1 MSSIV
6 RSALVGYGAQE
17 MYALVEAV
25 EAYPEFLPW
34 CGSSRV
40 IERKEGM
47 TMAELSVG
55 LKGLKQAFTTKNL
68 NRTGESIEMR
78 LVEGP
83 FKSFRA
89 TWNFHAL
96 DTHACKIEF
105 AMAYEFSS
113 ALLARVLEPLFDHIA
128 NTMVD
133 AFIRRAQTVYGPPQ
147 H

>member
-34 CGSSRV
+34 CRSSRV

-47 TMAELSVG
+47 TIAELSVG

-128 NTMVD
+128 NTTVD